1 MGDGV
6 LAYFGYPQAHEDDAE
21 RAVRAG
27 LAIVDAIVGAA
38 LAQPLQ
44 VRIGIATG
52 LVVVGDSI
60 GTGAAQEQAV
70 VGETPNLA
78 ARLQTLAE
86 PNAIVIADST
96 RQQIGAWFETRDLGP
111 QALKGFAVAPR
122 VWRVMQESGV
132 ESRFDALRSGET
144 PLVGREEEIELLL
157 RRWTQAKTGN
167 GQVVLLSA
175 EPGIGKSRLTE
186 TLHQRIAAESYTR
199 MRYFCSP
206 HHQDSALLPVIAQLE
221 RAVGFEREDTLA
233 VKRHKLA
240 QLLAATLPAEDD
252 LSLFAELLSIP
263 GESSPSPELTPQRK
277 KEKTFEALLRHLDN
291 LARQRP
297 VLMVFEDLHWCDPTS
312 RELLDRI
319 VARVE
324 RLPVLLIA
332 TFRPEFQPP

>member
-1 MGDGV
+1 
-6 LAYFGYPQAHEDDAE
+6 
-21 RAVRAG
+21 
-27 LAIVDAIVGAA
+27 
-38 LAQPLQ
+38 
-44 VRIGIATG
+44 
-52 LVVVGDSI
+52 
-60 GTGAAQEQAV
+60 
-70 VGETPNLA
+70 
-78 ARLQTLAE
+78 
-86 PNAIVIADST
+86 
-96 RQQIGAWFETRDLGP
+96 
-111 QALKGFAVAPR
+111 
-122 VWRVMQESGV
+122 MQESGV
-132 ESRFDALRSGET
+132 ESRFAALRSGET

-167 GQVVLLSA
+167 GRVVLLSA

-186 TLHQRIAAESYTR
+186 TLHQRIAAKSYTR

-291 LARQRP
+291 LARG
-297 VLMVFEDLHWCDPTS
+297 S
-312 RELLDRI
+312 RERAGARSLVTVYPAAGASRSLRSLLRCASPRFAGDTP
-319 VARVE
+319 AADANE
-324 RLPVLLIA
+324 
-332 TFRPEFQPP
+332 